1 MIESIFN
8 TWTVD
13 DFLRFADQESMS
25 EELYFVENSKIHY
38 GEV

>member
-8 TWTVD
+8 TWTVH

-25 EELYFVENSKIHY
+25 EASYFVENGKIRY
-38 GEV
+38 GGV